1 MLVVIVIGWC
11 LNFKSIFNRELIEFG
26 FVNKI
31 LLRLIFLYLVEEL
44 KIYLMFFGFFG
55 WYIVNSGKY

>member
-1 MLVVIVIGWC
+1 MLVVIATGCCW
-11 LNFKSIFNRELIEFG
+11 NFKSIFNRELIRFG
-26 FVNKI
+26 FVNNI

-55 WYIVNSGKY
+55 